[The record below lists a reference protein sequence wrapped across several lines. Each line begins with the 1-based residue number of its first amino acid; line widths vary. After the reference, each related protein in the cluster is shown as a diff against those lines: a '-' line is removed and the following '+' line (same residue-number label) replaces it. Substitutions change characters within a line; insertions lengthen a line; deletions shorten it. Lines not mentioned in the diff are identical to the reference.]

1 VDPIFA
7 ALLGLI
13 AGVMIAF
20 GIFLFTRRG
29 RSNDFELIERF
40 ESLDRAQEREER
52 MLREEAARSREEAQG
67 AAKAQRE
74 ELNAALQN
82 LGESNLKSIAE
93 IGAMLKGQL
102 ETVSTQTGKLTESN
116 ELRLESL
123 RSVVDLRLQQ
133 LQEDN
138 SRQIEKMRAT
148 VDEKLQ
154 GTLEKRLGESFKLVS
169 DRLEQVHH
177 GLGTMQQLA
186 SDVGGLQRVL
196 TNVKARGG
204 WGEVQLG
211 ALLGEVLAPEQFSR
225 NVRTR
230 EGSGE
235 NVEFAVRLPGSE
247 NGVPVWLPIDAK
259 FPVEDYH
266 RLIAAQES
274 ADPVATEQAMKN
286 LEAQLRK
293 SAKEICT
300 KYINPP
306 QTTNFALMF
315 LPTEGLYAEAIRRLG
330 LVEQVQR
337 ECKVIFAGPT
347 TLAAL
352 LNSLQMGFRTLAIQ
366 KSSSEVWSL
375 LATVRSEFGKFGRLL
390 EGVKK
395 KLEQASNQID
405 DVVRKSRTIEKRLNR
420 VEELPSHP
428 EPLLPDLLPG
438 EEIEEAE

>member
-1 VDPIFA
+1 MVDPLLT
-7 ALLGLI
+7 ALLGLA
-13 AGVMIAF
+13 AGAAIV
-20 GIFLFTRRG
+20 GLIFLLTRR
-29 RSNDFELIERF
+29 RELLQRF
-40 ESLDRAQEREER
+40 EALDRARESDAKLFREEFSR
-52 MLREEAARSREEAQG
+52 NREEAG
-67 AAKAQRE
+67 VAAKAQRE
-74 ELNAALQN
+74 ELASTLKNVSDSTLKS
-82 LGESNLKSIAE
+82 LGEISAILR
-93 IGAMLKGQL
+93 GQL
-102 ETVSTQTGKLTESN
+102 EQVVNQSAK
-116 ELRLESL
+116 
-123 RSVVDLRLQQ
+123 VADKVDLRLKELQQ
-133 LQEDN
+133 DN
-138 SRQIEKMRAT
+138 AQQIDRMRAT

-196 TNVKARGG
+196 TNVKTRGG

-211 ALLGEVLAPEQFSR
+211 ALLEEVLAPEQFAR

-235 NVEFAVRLPGSE
+235 NVEFAIRLPGYE
-247 NGVPVWLPIDAK
+247 NGAPVWLPIDAK

-293 SAKEICT
+293 SAKEICV

-306 QTTNFALMF
+306 QTTDFALMF

-352 LNSLQMGFRTLAIQ
+352 LNSLQMGFRTLAIR

-375 LATVRSEFGKFGRLL
+375 LATVRSEFGKFGALL

-428 EPLLPDLLPG
+428 EPLLPDLLPSDEM
-438 EEIEEAE
+438 EEEE

>member
-1 VDPIFA
+1 VDPLLTAF
-7 ALLGLI
+7 LGLAAVAAI
-13 AGVMIAF
+13 VGL
-20 GIFLFTRRG
+20 IFLLTRR
-29 RSNDFELIERF
+29 RELLQRF
-40 ESLDRAQEREER
+40 EALDRARESDAKLFREEFSR
-52 MLREEAARSREEAQG
+52 NREEAGA

-74 ELNAALQN
+74 ELASTLKNVSDSTFKS
-82 LGESNLKSIAE
+82 LGEISSI
-93 IGAMLKGQL
+93 LRGQL
-102 ETVSTQTGKLTESN
+102 EQVVNQSAK
-116 ELRLESL
+116 
-123 RSVVDLRLQQ
+123 VADKVDLRLKELQQ
-133 LQEDN
+133 DN
-138 SRQIEKMRAT
+138 AQQIDRMRAT

-154 GTLEKRLGESFKLVS
+154 GTLEKRIGESFKLVS

-196 TNVKARGG
+196 TNVKTRGG

-211 ALLGEVLAPEQFSR
+211 ALLEEVLAPEQFAR

-235 NVEFAVRLPGSE
+235 NVEFAVRLPGYES
-247 NGVPVWLPIDAK
+247 GVPVWLPIDAK

-375 LATVRSEFGKFGRLL
+375 LATVRSEFGKFGGLL
-390 EGVKK
+390 EGEK

-405 DVVRKSRTIEKRLNR
+405 DVVRKSRTIES
-420 VEELPSHP
+420 V
-428 EPLLPDLLPG
+428 
-438 EEIEEAE
+438 

>member
-1 VDPIFA
+1 MVDPLLT
-7 ALLGLI
+7 ALLGLA
-13 AGVMIAF
+13 AGAAIV
-20 GIFLFTRRG
+20 GLIFLVSRR
-29 RSNDFELIERF
+29 RELLQRF
-40 ESLDRAQEREER
+40 EALDRARESDAKLFREEFSR
-52 MLREEAARSREEAQG
+52 NREEAGA

-74 ELNAALQN
+74 ELASTLKNVSDSN
-82 LGESNLKSIAE
+82 FRSLGEISAILR
-93 IGAMLKGQL
+93 GQL
-102 ETVSTQTGKLTESN
+102 EQVVNQSAK
-116 ELRLESL
+116 
-123 RSVVDLRLQQ
+123 VADKVDLRLKELQQ
-133 LQEDN
+133 DN
-138 SRQIEKMRAT
+138 AQQIDRMRAT

-154 GTLEKRLGESFKLVS
+154 GTLEKRLAESFKLVS

-196 TNVKARGG
+196 TNVKTRGG

-211 ALLGEVLAPEQFSR
+211 ALLEEVLAPEQFAR
-225 NVRTR
+225 NVRMR

-235 NVEFAVRLPGSE
+235 NVEFAIRLPGYE

-274 ADPVATEQAMKN
+274 ADPVATEQAMKS

-366 KSSSEVWSL
+366 KSSSEVWGL
-375 LATVRSEFGKFGRLL
+375 LATVRSEFGKFGGLL

-420 VEELPSHP
+420 VDELPSHP

-438 EEIEEAE
+438 DETEEEE

>member
-1 VDPIFA
+1 MVDPLLT
-7 ALLGLI
+7 ALLGLA
-13 AGVMIAF
+13 AGAAIVEL
-20 GIFLFTRRG
+20 IFLLTRR
-29 RSNDFELIERF
+29 RELLQRF
-40 ESLDRAQEREER
+40 EALDRARESDAKLFREEFSR
-52 MLREEAARSREEAQG
+52 NREEAGA

-74 ELNAALQN
+74 ELASTLKNVSDSTFRS
-82 LGESNLKSIAE
+82 LGEISAILR
-93 IGAMLKGQL
+93 GQL
-102 ETVSTQTGKLTESN
+102 EQVVNQSAKLADK
-116 ELRLESL
+116 
-123 RSVVDLRLQQ
+123 VDLRLKELQQ
-133 LQEDN
+133 DN
-138 SRQIEKMRAT
+138 AQQIDRMRAT

-211 ALLGEVLAPEQFSR
+211 ALLEEVLAPEQFAH

-235 NVEFAVRLPGSE
+235 NVEFAIRLPGYE

-306 QTTNFALMF
+306 QTTDFALMF

-375 LATVRSEFGKFGRLL
+375 LATVRSEFGKFGGLL

-428 EPLLPDLLPG
+428 EPLLPDLLPSD
-438 EEIEEAE
+438 EIEEEE